1 MPVSINGQTYYRTVE
16 VCRTVG
22 ISRTTLFRW
31 LKGGIFSEAGHRDRR
46 GWRLF
51 TKDEMD
57 RLKEEVNHINETNK
71 NQTDE
76 GATSRSAHVRVGADE
91 RSRSH

>member
-31 LKGGIFSEAGHRDRR
+31 LKGGIFREAGHRDRR

-57 RLKEEVNHINETNK
+57 RLREEANHINETN
-71 NQTDE
+71 E
-76 GATSRSAHVRVGADE
+76 GLTSRGAPIQVGNDK
-91 RSRSH
+91 RSQSY